1 MQSFNLIYLMTFFVL
16 FYKIIL
22 IAIILSLTDLLFNRS
37 DDTNDG
43 IEEDASHIEVV
54 IRLEIYCL
62 LINYLRRAV
71 KLTNHRI

>member
-1 MQSFNLIYLMTFFVL
+1 MTFFVL

-62 LINYLRRAV
+62 LINCLRRAV